1 MFRTISLIVA
11 FVIICAFFIA
21 DLDTSFL
28 GSVFEDAS
36 LFVASAM
43 GTLSADDFFLRF
55 VVLAFTFKILNE
67 SAQSSSSKIAE
78 LNRIVA
84 SQCETI
90 VLLTTDVNANMNAV
104 FQLDA
109 RNAEIVAMRKDMVAM
124 RRDIATLNAHR
135 AQIAVL
141 NEANGNLNAMI
152 YAMNH

>member
-21 DLDTSFL
+21 DLDTSFV
-28 GSVFEDAS
+28 GSAFEDFM

-43 GTLSADDFFLRF
+43 GTLSADDLFLRF

-90 VLLTTDVNANMNAV
+90 VLLTTDVNANMHAV
-104 FQLDA
+104 FQVDV
-109 RNAEIVAMRKDMVAM
+109 RNAEIVAM
-124 RRDIATLNAHR
+124 RRDIATLNALR
-135 AQIAVL
+135 ARNVVLDAEIVVL
-141 NEANGNLNAMI
+141 NGEIATRDAMM